1 MKTYDLIGLIGAIFL
16 LFGFYRVTIGKWTN
30 KSLWY
35 ELDNVIG
42 PVLLIIYQLH
52 LRAYISV
59 VLNAVWA
66 IVAFKGIT
74 SYAERFVTARRSK
87 Q

>member
-16 LFGFYRVTIGKWTN
+16 LFGFYRTTIGKWTN

-42 PVLLIIYQLH
+42 PVLLIIYQMHLH
-52 LRAYISV
+52 AYISV

>member
-1 MKTYDLIGLIGAIFL
+1 MKTYDIIGLIGAIFL
-16 LFGFYRVTIGKWTN
+16 LFGFYRTTIGKWTN

-42 PVLLIIYQLH
+42 PVLLIIYQMHLH
-52 LRAYISV
+52 AYISV

>member
-1 MKTYDLIGLIGAIFL
+1 MKAYDLIGLIGAIFL
-16 LFGFYRVTIGKWTN
+16 LFGFYRTTIGKWTN

-42 PVLLIIYQLH
+42 PVLLIIYQMHLH
-52 LRAYISV
+52 AYISV